1 MRDERLT
8 TFLCRICG
16 KPVSLQECIT
26 DDIGEPVHKDCYAEL
41 KEKEAKKNDR
51 KNSLAAFSRLVAW

>member
-8 TFLCRICG
+8 AFTCRICR

-26 DDIGEPVHKDCYAEL
+26 DAIGDPVHPDCYAEL
-41 KEKEAKKNDR
+41 MKQEENKKP
-51 KNSLAAFSRLVAW
+51 KLAVLRLD